1 MPGEIEV
8 LVLGEMLIGEDQDR
22 VLRERILDC
31 REVVRVDFP
40 RQVDIPD
47 FRSEGRRDRTGGYGH
62 GRCLQTRVS
71 PMFED

>member
-40 RQVDIPD
+40 RQVDIAD
-47 FRSEGRRDRTGGYGH
+47 FRSEGRRDRTDGYSH
-62 GRCLQTRVS
+62 GRCLLTRVS
-71 PMFED
+71 RKSGD